1 MRGFASK
8 ERETG
13 LYYNRY
19 RYCDPSGG
27 RFVSK
32 DPIGLAGGVNVY
44 QYAPNPVHWID
55 PLGLTKCPC
64 ADDFEKILADE
75 GVVTGRHGDLRRIGG
90 ATRLTSHLP
99 RCRREWSAK
108 LGITADTLTRVPRN
122 GNGSTRRC

>member
-44 QYAPNPVHWID
+44 QYAPNPVQWID

-64 ADDFEKILADE
+64 ADDFEKIRADE

-90 ATRLTSHLP
+90 QQDSRHIYQDAAVNGLPNWALRLI
-99 RCRREWSAK
+99 R
-108 LGITADTLTRVPRN
+108 
-122 GNGSTRRC
+122 